1 VPALAIAVVS
11 LIAGLF
17 YARAAV
23 VAVAVLIASGP
34 SAFWYL
40 SSSLRIEQLG
50 GGLTSAT
57 RDVVP
62 GLIAVGCMVVA
73 AGLAGAFARR
83 AGRVE
88 RAVPSR

>member
-1 VPALAIAVVS
+1 MARLV
-11 LIAGLF
+11 

-23 VAVAVLIASGP
+23 VAMAILVASAP
-34 SAFWYL
+34 SVFWYL

-62 GLIAVGCMVVA
+62 GLIAAGCMVVA
-73 AGLAGAFARR
+73 AGLAVAFARR
-83 AGRVE
+83 AARGE
-88 RAVPSR
+88 HELLSR